1 MSGRPDGGA
10 CVGLFWMA
18 DVEDGAERLAEARAV
33 CRACPVL
40 TACRTWALT
49 SDVGG
54 VVAGLTDTERGAYR
68 QRHRIKLEQTT
79 IADYLPARELT
90 PDVLDDLPVTTDG
103 KLHSTVRDVILRM
116 TDAGLSAQDIVD
128 RLHHPQVAA
137 AETVDYVRRTYMR
150 GHSYVET

>member
-1 MSGRPDGGA
+1 MTGRPDGGA

-18 DVEDGAERLAEARAV
+18 DVEDRSERLADARAV

-40 TACRTWALT
+40 TACREWALT
-49 SDVGG
+49 ADVGG
-54 VVAGLTDTERGAYR
+54 VVAGLTDTERAAYR
-68 QRHRIKLEQTT
+68 QRHHITVEQTT

>member
-1 MSGRPDGGA
+1 MTGRPDGGA
-10 CVGLFWMA
+10 CVGEFWMA
-18 DVEDGAERLAEARAV
+18 DVEDASERLAEARAI
-33 CRACPVL
+33 CRTCPVL

-68 QRHRIKLEQTT
+68 QRHRITVEQTT

-128 RLHHPQVAA
+128 RLRHPQVAA

-150 GHSYVET
+150 GYSYAET

>member
-1 MSGRPDGGA
+1 MTGRPDGGA
-10 CVGLFWMA
+10 CVGRFWMA

-54 VVAGLTDTERGAYR
+54 VVAGLTDTERDAYR
-68 QRHRIKLEQTT
+68 QRHHIKLEQTT

>member
-1 MSGRPDGGA
+1 MTGRPDGGA

-18 DVEDGAERLAEARAV
+18 DVEDRSERLAEARAV

-40 TACRTWALT
+40 TACREWALT

-54 VVAGLTDTERGAYR
+54 VVAGLTDTERGAYM
-68 QRHRIKLEQTT
+68 QRHHIKLEQTT
-79 IADYLPARELT
+79 IADYIPARELT
-90 PDVLDDLPVTTDG
+90 PNVLDDLPVTTDG

>member
-1 MSGRPDGGA
+1 MTGRPDGGA

-18 DVEDGAERLAEARAV
+18 DVEDESERLADARAI

-54 VVAGLTDTERGAYR
+54 VVAGLTDTERAAYR
-68 QRHRIKLEQTT
+68 QRHHIKLEQTA

>member
-10 CVGLFWMA
+10 CVGEFWMA
-18 DVEDGAERLAEARAV
+18 DVEDGSERLAEARAI

-54 VVAGLTDTERGAYR
+54 VVAGLTDTERAAYR
-68 QRHRIKLEQTT
+68 QRHHITVEQTT

>member
-18 DVEDGAERLAEARAV
+18 DVEDRSERLAEARAI

-54 VVAGLTDTERGAYR
+54 VVAGLTDTERAAYR
-68 QRHRIKLEQTT
+68 QRHHITVEQTT

>member
-1 MSGRPDGGA
+1 MTGRPDGGA
-10 CVGLFWMA
+10 CVGEFWMA
-18 DVEDGAERLAEARAV
+18 DVEDGAERLAEARAI

-49 SDVGG
+49 SYVGG

-68 QRHRIKLEQTT
+68 QRHRITVEQTT

>member
-10 CVGLFWMA
+10 CVGEFWMA
-18 DVEDGAERLAEARAV
+18 DVEDGAERLADARAI

-54 VVAGLTDTERGAYR
+54 VVAGLTDTEREIAR
-68 QRHRIKLEQTT
+68 QRRHIQVERVNLSDVT
-79 IADYLPARELT
+79 PARDIY
-90 PDVLDDLPVTTDG
+90 PGIVDDLPVTENG
-103 KLHSTVRDVILRM
+103 EIHPSVRALILRM
-116 TDAGLSAQDIVD
+116 TAAGISSQDIVD
-128 RLHHPQVAA
+128 RLGHPQVSR
-137 AETVDYVRRTYMR
+137 AETVDYIRRTYMR

>member
-1 MSGRPDGGA
+1 MTGRPDGGA

-18 DVEDGAERLAEARAV
+18 DVEDESERLAEARAV
-33 CRACPVL
+33 CRTCPVL
-40 TACRTWALT
+40 TACRTWALA

-54 VVAGLTDTERGAYR
+54 VVAGLTDTERAAYR
-68 QRHRIKLEQTT
+68 QRHHITVEQTT

-137 AETVDYVRRTYMR
+137 AETVDYIRRTYMR

>member
-1 MSGRPDGGA
+1 MTGRPDGGA
-10 CVGLFWMA
+10 CVGEFWMA
-18 DVEDGAERLAEARAV
+18 DVEDGSERLAEARAI

-54 VVAGLTDTERGAYR
+54 VVAGLTDTERDAYR
-68 QRHRIKLEQTT
+68 QRHHIKLEQTA

-90 PDVLDDLPVTTDG
+90 PDVLDDLPVTTNG
-103 KLHSTVRDVILRM
+103 KLHSSVRNLILRM
-116 TDAGLSAQDIVD
+116 TDAGMTAQQIVD
-128 RLHHPQVAA
+128 TLHHPQVTEAH
-137 AETVDYVRRTYMR
+137 TVDAQRRKHMR